1 MQKTPLLIIRLCLIF
16 EILSRKATSVSLHD
30 VRSGAGRSFIH
41 CVIWEKVL
49 MLNCFWLS
57 FSKRIYKKQQSSVD
71 ILLSQQDYDEE
82 SMFKQLLGL
91 KDRHIQVNEN
101 VRIIP

>member
-1 MQKTPLLIIRLCLIF
+1 
-16 EILSRKATSVSLHD
+16 
-30 VRSGAGRSFIH
+30 
-41 CVIWEKVL
+41 

-57 FSKRIYKKQQSSVD
+57 FSKRIYKKQYSSVD

-82 SMFKQLLGL
+82 SVFKQLLGL
-91 KDRHIQVNEN
+91 KDRHIQVNAN